1 MSRFSGCY
9 RGVDRFKVA
18 HFSHQNNVGIFTKRR
33 AQRLREAFHINV
45 YLALCDHG
53 LFMIVNVLDRILDS
67 DYVTVSLT
75 VDIIDHCGQRG
86 GFSRTGRPRYQNHSS
101 RSQRKFSQKRGKSQ
115 ILQSGNLVKKKAH
128 SYRVISA
135 LTVNVDSVPLPRRGN
150 KGKVCVQPLLND
162 LFMLYRSNLVDNV
175 YYKRLGHIGV
185 LGEFFYIA
193 VYSDYRGQTHREM
206 YVRRF
211 YRPCLIENFVDI
223 QCHCLGFLSKILYG
237 IRSLYKLVKRRLP
250 IQHHIRHVFPQKL
263 GAVFS
268 CEVGYLFLI
277 GVFGDQLLQVVARH
291 YYFVNGGTS
300 VIARASALAAAA

>member
-1 MSRFSGCY
+1 
-9 RGVDRFKVA
+9 
-18 HFSHQNNVGIFTKRR
+18 
-33 AQRLREAFHINV
+33 
-45 YLALCDHG
+45 
-53 LFMIVNVLDRILDS
+53 MIVNVLDRILDS

-128 SYRVISA
+128 GYRVISA

-150 KGKVCVQPLLND
+150 KGKVRVQPLLND

-223 QCHCLGFLSKILYG
+223 QCHCPGFLSFQKFYTEYVAFTSSSSDVSPFSTISVTFSL
-237 IRSLYKLVKRRLP
+237 RSLVPCFLARLA
-250 IQHHIRHVFPQKL
+250 IC
-263 GAVFS
+263 S
-268 CEVGYLFLI
+268 
-277 GVFGDQLLQVVARH
+277 
-291 YYFVNGGTS
+291 
-300 VIARASALAAAA
+300 